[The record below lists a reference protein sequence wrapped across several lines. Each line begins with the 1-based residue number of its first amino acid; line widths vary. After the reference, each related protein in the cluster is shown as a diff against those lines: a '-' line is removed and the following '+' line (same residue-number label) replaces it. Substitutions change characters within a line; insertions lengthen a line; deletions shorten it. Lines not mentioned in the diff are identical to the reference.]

1 MENKFRAAETEDLM
15 SEAKSK
21 INVRI
26 NGTEYTLVHQETD
39 EYIQRVVLY
48 LNNKISDVQN
58 GGLKL
63 KESMELV
70 LAAVNITDEL
80 FKSQKNYLALKNE
93 LNRLMDEYED
103 LKQSEKDLGDQIEKL
118 LAKVDHLEKEIVKKD
133 VQLKALG
140 DGRQR

>member
-1 MENKFRAAETEDLM
+1 M
-15 SEAKSK
+15 SGSKSK

-39 EYIQRVVLY
+39 DYIQRIALY
-48 LNNKISDVQN
+48 LNSKISEVQR

-70 LAAVNITDEL
+70 LAGINITDEL
-80 FKSQKNYLALKNE
+80 FKSQKNYITLKNE

-103 LKQSEKDLGDQIEKL
+103 LKQNNKHLSDQIEEL
-118 LAKVDHLEKEIVKKD
+118 LGKVDYFEKEIVKKD
-133 VQLKALG
+133 VELKALSG
-140 DGRQR
+140 GYKR